1 MHAANRGSNNGRCRP
16 PTPTQIDWIFGARQV
31 RSSTYQALRNDQVRW
46 TTDHP
51 LVVATLAAAG
61 SAPVSDFFLTS
72 VRTGAGEVA
81 SRAMM
86 VRIGSA
92 VDGSPVSVDTA
103 TTSVLALVGDP
114 GRGKTTVAR
123 YLARWWIA
131 DPVRAARIFAEH
143 PHQYAD
149 LQVEVRPLVDA
160 HSAAVAVD
168 GRELTII
175 DGADSVAIEAVCAH
189 AHAPGLTIL
198 TSFGEAAQAFAGT
211 GNLCLGLL
219 ARQIEQGLRPAAWR
233 HETDAAQG
241 RLDWP
246 SDVVAVVP
254 DARGERD
261 FPVHRW
267 QVVGRAAG

>member
-1 MHAANRGSNNGRCRP
+1 MK
-16 PTPTQIDWIFGARQV
+16 
-31 RSSTYQALRNDQVRW
+31 
-46 TTDHP
+46 
-51 LVVATLAAAG
+51 
-61 SAPVSDFFLTS
+61 
-72 VRTGAGEVA
+72 
-81 SRAMM
+81 

-103 TTSVLALVGDP
+103 TASVLVLVGDQA
-114 GRGKTTVAR
+114 RGKTTVAR

-149 LQVEVRPLVDA
+149 LQVEVRPLADS

-168 GRELTII
+168 GRVLTII

-189 AHAPGLTIL
+189 AHAPGLTVL
-198 TSFGEAAQAFAGT
+198 TSFGEAAQAFDGAGH
-211 GNLCLGLL
+211 LCLGLL
-219 ARQIEQGLRPAAWR
+219 ARQIEQGRRPASAGR